1 MTYTDPQFAP
11 PQSTED
17 AIQLL
22 TIGGVECIKAAV
34 NWLEHNGA
42 PHQGK
47 IRIAHYLLNQ
57 AGYLLEE
64 ATGVPDGTYGAGGTG
79 KPPW

>member
-1 MTYTDPQFAP
+1 MTIPDPHLPAP
-11 PQSTED
+11 TSVD
-17 AIQLL
+17 DCIALL
-22 TIGGVECIKAAV
+22 TIGGIEAIKPAV
-34 NWLEHNGA
+34 NWLETNGA

-47 IRIAHYLLNQ
+47 IKIAHYLLNQ

-64 ATGVPDGTYGAGGTG
+64 ALGVPDGTFGAGGTG